1 MRPFAERVAAYL
13 AGLPGWVLSPEVSF
27 AFYAERGRIDIL
39 TWHPSTR
46 SLLVIELKTEI
57 TDVQDTLG
65 VLDMKRRH
73 ARRIAAER
81 GWRAGSVSVWL
92 IVSGTKTNRRRVAAH
107 RTLLR
112 AALPHG
118 RDALRRWL
126 VAPSGTIAAL
136 TFWST
141 ATGGSASPAIAPIR
155 RVRRPSQA
163 P

>member
-1 MRPFAERVAAYL
+1 MTLGVLLRIAAALDIRITVIPRWRGGELDRLLDARHAALAERVATYL

-39 TWHPSTR
+39 AWHPSTR

-92 IVSGTKTNRRRVAAH
+92 VVAGTRTNRRQADS
-107 RTLLR
+107 R
-112 AALPHG
+112 A
-118 RDALRRWL
+118 
-126 VAPSGTIAAL
+126 
-136 TFWST
+136 
-141 ATGGSASPAIAPIR
+141 
-155 RVRRPSQA
+155 
-163 P
+163 